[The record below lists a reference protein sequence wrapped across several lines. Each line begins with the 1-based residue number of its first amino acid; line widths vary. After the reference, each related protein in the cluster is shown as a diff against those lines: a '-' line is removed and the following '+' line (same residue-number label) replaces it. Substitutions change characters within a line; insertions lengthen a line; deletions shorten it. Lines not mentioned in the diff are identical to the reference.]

1 MAARHIGYVHWHLEN
16 CKSRGPHS
24 SFAFMKPKHKPIHGR
39 RHPKLVGRL
48 LVETE
53 MGTFLGDTRIR
64 LLEAVGEAGSI
75 SQAAKMIRLSY
86 KAAWDAIN
94 TMNTLADEPMV
105 ERAVGGSGG
114 GGTNLTAYGRR
125 MVSFYRAMEESYQEV
140 LDRVAQKLGTEGRG
154 DIQQYRSLLR
164 RMSMK
169 TSARNQFVGPV
180 AALRDGAVNCEVC
193 IRLDAQ
199 AEIVATIT
207 RESAER
213 LSLALGKEVHAFVK
227 AQSVM
232 LTIDPGVR
240 TSSRNHLW
248 GTISRIHLGS
258 VNDEITL
265 TLPGGRHVIAI
276 ITHES
281 VESMGLVEGKSAC
294 ALIQDS
300 SITLAVF
307 D

>member
-1 MAARHIGYVHWHLEN
+1 
-16 CKSRGPHS
+16 
-24 SFAFMKPKHKPIHGR
+24 
-39 RHPKLVGRL
+39 
-48 LVETE
+48 
-53 MGTFLGDTRIR
+53 
-64 LLEAVGEAGSI
+64 
-75 SQAAKMIRLSY
+75 
-86 KAAWDAIN
+86 
-94 TMNTLADEPMV
+94 
-105 ERAVGGSGG
+105 
-114 GGTNLTAYGRR
+114 

-140 LDRVAQKLGTEGRG
+140 LDRVAQKLGSEGPG
-154 DIQQYRSLLR
+154 DIQQYRGLLR

-169 TSARNQFVGPV
+169 TSARNQFVGPI
-180 AALRDGAVNCEVC
+180 AALRDGVVNCEVC
-193 IRLDAQ
+193 IRLGVHT
-199 AEIVATIT
+199 ELVAIIT

-213 LSLALGKEVHAFVK
+213 LGLALGKEVHAFVK

-232 LTIDPGVR
+232 LTTEPRVR

-248 GTISRIHLGS
+248 GTISRIHRGS

-281 VESMGLVEGKSAC
+281 VERMALVEGKDAC

-307 D
+307 E

>member
-1 MAARHIGYVHWHLEN
+1 
-16 CKSRGPHS
+16 
-24 SFAFMKPKHKPIHGR
+24 
-39 RHPKLVGRL
+39 
-48 LVETE
+48 
-53 MGTFLGDTRIR
+53 MGAFLGDTRIR
-64 LLEAVGEAGSI
+64 LLEAVGEVGSI
-75 SQAAKMIRLSY
+75 SQAAKTIRLSY

-94 TMNTLADEPMV
+94 TMNSLADEPMV

-114 GGTNLTAYGRR
+114 GGTSLTAYGRR
-125 MVSFYRAMEESYQEV
+125 MVAFYRAMEESYQEV
-140 LDRVAQKLGTEGRG
+140 LDRVAQKLGTEGPG
-154 DIQQYRSLLR
+154 DIQQYRALLR

-169 TSARNQFVGPV
+169 TSARNQFVGPI

-199 AEIVATIT
+199 AELVAIIT

-213 LSLALGKEVHAFVK
+213 LGLALGKEVHAFVK

-232 LTIDPGVR
+232 LMTDPRVC

-281 VESMGLVEGKSAC
+281 VERMGLVEGKGAC
-294 ALIQDS
+294 AVIQDS